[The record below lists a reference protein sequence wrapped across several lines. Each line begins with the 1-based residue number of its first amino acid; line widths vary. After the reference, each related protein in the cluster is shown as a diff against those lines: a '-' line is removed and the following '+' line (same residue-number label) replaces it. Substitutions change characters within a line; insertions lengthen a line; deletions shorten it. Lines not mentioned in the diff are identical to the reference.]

1 MAHRPTRMRAS
12 ACLILVATSN
22 AIPFNRAEEPSEL
35 VATRTVLTQ
44 RPMVSVALDATTAV
58 TERAREQTRGDED
71 VTARRQA
78 VVKYPHSPAELTR
91 VRSVDELPQRAA
103 LRNVPQSSATQSVAS
118 PAAALLRLPASRDED
133 EADATR
139 RARRRQH
146 TSERASG
153 ATLLTADAPFRP
165 GELASRQPPLVSE
178 SDSHAP
184 PPPSQLDWDHTDW
197 VMTILLLS
205 LSGAAALTGLVVCA
219 CRKRQ
224 ASADAADVRD
234 SSECEDVSSH
244 DPKHQNEFTVT
255 DRSGLCPLPCFP
267 LGDLSNTDEI
277 PEPVPVKVVLSHI
290 VVEVNDRKLL
300 DDVSASYGPNELAA
314 IMGPSG
320 AGKTRLISSI
330 LGLQAT
336 SSGYISVNG
345 QPYDAESASD
355 FTAYVPQDDMLF
367 KTLTPREVLT
377 DQTIFKTNLAPR
389 AAKKRVDHVL
399 RMLMLEESADV
410 RVGDSTMGQQGLS
423 GGQKKRLSVALEL
436 VNNPSLLILDEP
448 TSGLDSISALT
459 LVKLLKTLAEQGATV
474 ISTIHQP
481 SSTLFDT
488 CDSLT
493 LLCKGQLCAHLPI
506 SESEP
511 LSFFRSAGFEC
522 PPRYNPADFVMEV
535 VMQSYDHVTKLR
547 DATEKK
553 KAGEATADEKKA
565 VEMFRLKRHPVS
577 TVYWKLLVR
586 SAKNVAR
593 DPVFV
598 RVRVGTTIGSGTILG
613 CLFFD
618 TGTDSLGLEH
628 TLMCGLSACIIQAIV
643 AVLPPVILMLP
654 EFSTVVKEH
663 RNGYYPLAAYYLAKL
678 VVDIPFCL
686 ILPLIYVSI
695 FSSLSGLVK
704 NSDGNFDGEAFF
716 IMYLAIVLINLI
728 GNAWACFIVSVAPNE
743 STAIFMVPATTVPLI
758 LMSGMF
764 ISVHLI
770 PWPFRLISYVGYLSY
785 VWELMMWGVLDNK
798 KFTLEDGREVG
809 PEYTLHERLEF
820 DGLFSPKA
828 PNVFLCLLMALI
840 ILTVYH
846 SLAYLMLRRKVLAL
860 SRGV

>member
-277 PEPVPVKVVLSHI
+277 PEVQRPRIHAAPARPAAMPSSHLAASPSCALLTACLLLTRGRFVGRVAMRVCVRAAVCVRACRVRPSSSHRQPVPVKVVLSHI

-367 KTLTPREVLT
+367 KTLTPREARARSQIEPPDLRRLCA
-377 DQTIFKTNLAPR
+377 IHRR
-389 AAKKRVDHVL
+389 AAHTCALWAHHMWAHHLWAHHV
-399 RMLMLEESADV
+399 
-410 RVGDSTMGQQGLS
+410 
-423 GGQKKRLSVALEL
+423 
-436 VNNPSLLILDEP
+436 
-448 TSGLDSISALT
+448 
-459 LVKLLKTLAEQGATV
+459 
-474 ISTIHQP
+474 
-481 SSTLFDT
+481 
-488 CDSLT
+488 
-493 LLCKGQLCAHLPI
+493 
-506 SESEP
+506 
-511 LSFFRSAGFEC
+511 
-522 PPRYNPADFVMEV
+522 
-535 VMQSYDHVTKLR
+535 
-547 DATEKK
+547 
-553 KAGEATADEKKA
+553 
-565 VEMFRLKRHPVS
+565 
-577 TVYWKLLVR
+577 
-586 SAKNVAR
+586 
-593 DPVFV
+593 
-598 RVRVGTTIGSGTILG
+598 
-613 CLFFD
+613 
-618 TGTDSLGLEH
+618 
-628 TLMCGLSACIIQAIV
+628 
-643 AVLPPVILMLP
+643 
-654 EFSTVVKEH
+654 
-663 RNGYYPLAAYYLAKL
+663 
-678 VVDIPFCL
+678 
-686 ILPLIYVSI
+686 
-695 FSSLSGLVK
+695 
-704 NSDGNFDGEAFF
+704 
-716 IMYLAIVLINLI
+716 
-728 GNAWACFIVSVAPNE
+728 
-743 STAIFMVPATTVPLI
+743 
-758 LMSGMF
+758 
-764 ISVHLI
+764 
-770 PWPFRLISYVGYLSY
+770 
-785 VWELMMWGVLDNK
+785 
-798 KFTLEDGREVG
+798 
-809 PEYTLHERLEF
+809 
-820 DGLFSPKA
+820 
-828 PNVFLCLLMALI
+828 
-840 ILTVYH
+840 
-846 SLAYLMLRRKVLAL
+846 
-860 SRGV
+860 